1 MMPLGSFRAR
11 SLVLALTVL
20 GGPGDTPRVTL
31 QAPTQ
36 RLRLTINPAT
46 LRVGETARLT
56 VDFLDSQFQ
65 PVANDRN
72 RTIDFAQL
80 PSGTGQAGSGT
91 FSPSRVTVPRGA
103 QSSATATFRAGSP
116 GKVLIRATAPNLAP
130 GLPARNVAVALED
143 RKSTRLK
150 SSHLVISYAVFCL
163 KKKNRRDAI

>member
-1 MMPLGSFRAR
+1 MRAAMMALGSFRAR
-11 SLVLALTVL
+11 SFVLALTVL

-80 PSGTGQAGSGT
+80 PSGTGEAGRGT
-91 FSPSRVTVPRGA
+91 FWPSRVSVPRGA
-103 QSSATATFRAGSP
+103 QP
-116 GKVLIRATAPNLAP
+116 DATAP
-130 GLPARNVAVALED
+130 
-143 RKSTRLK
+143 
-150 SSHLVISYAVFCL
+150 
-163 KKKNRRDAI
+163 RRPRRRG

>member
-56 VDFLDSQFQ
+56 VDFLDSQFR

-80 PSGTGQAGSGT
+80 PSG
-91 FSPSRVTVPRGA
+91 
-103 QSSATATFRAGSP
+103 
-116 GKVLIRATAPNLAP
+116 
-130 GLPARNVAVALED
+130 D
-143 RKSTRLK
+143 RKSTRLN

-163 KKKNRRDAI
+163 KKKKRQRI

>member
-1 MMPLGSFRAR
+1 MMALGSFRAR
-11 SLVLALTVL
+11 SFVLALTVL
-20 GGPGDTPRVTL
+20 GGPGNTPRVTL

-91 FSPSRVTVPRGA
+91 FSPSQVSVPRGA

-116 GKVLIRATAPNLAP
+116 GKVLIRATAPALAP
-130 GLPARNVAVALED
+130 PQTLVVVDPNGSPPAFGRAPG
-143 RKSTRLK
+143 RGP
-150 SSHLVISYAVFCL
+150 
-163 KKKNRRDAI
+163 